1 MIIAKT
7 IFKLIYMYLA
17 RNMKRT
23 LGVIGA
29 LMLGVVFVGLTSAA
43 ANAYDYSYDYG
54 YGYGYPAPK
63 TPNAG
68 KILLQVQGRGEA
80 WYVNPADQRR
90 YYLGRPEDA
99 FDVMKKLGIGITNAN
114 LRKFPVAAFNYYGLP
129 DTDRDGLYDAFEKV
143 YGTDWTNPDTDY
155 DGYTDLAEL
164 RNGYNP
170 FGSGSAGYDMA
181 FAKAN
186 KGKIF
191 LQVENGGAA
200 WYINPADSK
209 AYYLGRPGDAFNV
222 MRFLGVGATND
233 AISRIPRGDQY
244 QPYPYSV
251 CGQYGQP
258 ACYNPYPAPQ
268 PYYPAPSANRYY
280 IRLYNVDNIA
290 TAVVNGR
297 ETFKAGYGAD
307 SWFDITNLI
316 KRENNTVNF
325 KTYNDTSAYA
335 WGYQIKR
342 NDQVIFSESAGT
354 VGILGANNGDITHT
368 YQDVYNKTITFNDA
382 GAVNIS
388 GFQVSGS
395 IVVPPQPSTR
405 WYLRVFNADD
415 RGTAVINNKYSLNTT
430 FDQDTGFVD
439 ITNYMLASG
448 NNTIDLR
455 SYNEGGAYA
464 WGFQLKK
471 DSTMIFDD
479 VAGDSGI
486 YGANGNEYTRQYQ
499 YAYNKTL
506 TLNATGVVSI
516 SDNR

>member
-1 MIIAKT
+1 
-7 IFKLIYMYLA
+7 
-17 RNMKRT
+17 MKRT
-23 LGVIGA
+23 ISFMGV
-29 LMLGVVFVGLTSAA
+29 LMLGVIFVGLTTSQAQ
-43 ANAYDYSYDYG
+43 AYEYPYG
-54 YGYGYPAPK
+54 YGYQYPAPK

-68 KILLQVQGRGEA
+68 KILLQVQDRGQA

-90 YYLGRPEDA
+90 YYLGRPSDA
-99 FDVMKKLGIGITNAN
+99 FEVMKKLGIGITNAN

-129 DTDRDGLYDAFEKV
+129 DTDRDGLYDDFEKV

-170 FGSGSAGYDMA
+170 FGAGFAGYDMA

-233 AISRIPRGDQY
+233 TINRIPRGDQY
-244 QPYPYSV
+244 QAYPV
-251 CGQYGQP
+251 CGAYGQA
-258 ACYNPYPAPQ
+258 ACYNPTQPTYYPTQ
-268 PYYPAPSANRYY
+268 PAPSYPSQTSNRYY
-280 IRLYNVDNIA
+280 VRLFNVDNVAYAIINGNKTY
-290 TAVVNGR
+290 TAS
-297 ETFKAGYGAD
+297 YGAD
-307 SWFDITNLI
+307 NLI
-316 KRENNTVNF
+316 DVTDYIHSGNNTIQF
-325 KTYNDTSAYA
+325 KLYNDTAGYT
-335 WGYQIKR
+335 WGFQIKR
-342 NDQVIFSESAGT
+342 NDQVLFSEIAGL
-354 VGILGANNGDITHT
+354 VGVTGANGNDAKHT
-368 YQDVYNKTITFNDA
+368 FQDVYNKTVILNES
-382 GAVNIS
+382 GVSSIN
-388 GFQVSGS
+388 GFQQP
-395 IVVPPQPSTR
+395 VPVAPTPSH

-415 RGTAVINNKYSLNTT
+415 RGLAVINNKYSLNTS

-439 ITNYMLASG
+439 ISNYLLTSG

-455 SYNEGGAYA
+455 SYNDGGAYA

-479 VAGDSGI
+479 VAGDSGT
-486 YGANGNEYTRQYQ
+486 YGAHGNEYSREYQ
-499 YAYNKTL
+499 YSYNKTL
-506 TLNATGVVSI
+506 TINTNGVVSVR
-516 SDNR
+516 DNR